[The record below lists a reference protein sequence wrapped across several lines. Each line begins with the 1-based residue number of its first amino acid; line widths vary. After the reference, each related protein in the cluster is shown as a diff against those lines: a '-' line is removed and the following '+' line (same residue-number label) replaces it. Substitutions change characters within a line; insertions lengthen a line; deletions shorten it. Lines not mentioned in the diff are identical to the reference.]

1 MVKEESGLDK
11 VSQDLVR
18 ALNELIKM
26 AGGWI
31 VRQVRRRPAYES
43 FKQQRWKEQI
53 AKLVRLDLA
62 IRQAGTG
69 GPWEWSVEQALAK
82 ARRAGLELN
91 ARTPQEPLLQVEAKR
106 TVLEACAKQEAR
118 DQRKL
123 QHERCAELLP
133 KL

>member
-1 MVKEESGLDK
+1 MSSSRWLEAGSSDK
-11 VSQDLVR
+11 CGD
-18 ALNELIKM
+18 
-26 AGGWI
+26 G
-31 VRQVRRRPAYES
+31 RRMS
-43 FKQQRWKEQI
+43 LSNNMRWKEQI

-69 GPWEWSVEQALAK
+69 GPWEWPVEQALAK

-123 QHERCAELLP
+123 QHERCAGLLP